1 MVCPKCNNS
10 VSAGA
15 RFCGH
20 CGQVLEAGPASG
32 PQFTAATAAAGGA
45 APPND
50 GFTASAGMASGV
62 PPYGAA
68 AARTPAIVARIK
80 GILLTPKTEWP
91 VIAREPTTTAELYTG
106 YVMLLAAFTAVLSL
120 VRSSVIGVR
129 VPFGDTVR
137 LPLTT
142 GLMSAVV
149 AFVMGLIGIFV
160 VGVIINVL
168 APTFGGQKDQR
179 QALKTA
185 AYAFTPGWLSAVFYL
200 LPSMGTLLQ
209 FLAGVYGIYLLYLGL
224 PVLMRS
230 KPDKAVGY
238 TATVVICT
246 IVLFMVIGAVMAGFG
261 VGLGR
266 MAGLGPTAESQ
277 EIQRE
282 QAAAQTGNVIGNML
296 GTDEQGKAGLQ
307 TAISNMMK
315 AGEEAERQQRAA
327 AASGSNT
334 VASAAGGAAAA
345 AGAAGAS
352 TAGAVAGTADAPNI
366 ASATGGLVSALGGAL
381 GGSKR
386 VAAVDFHSLEAL
398 LPDSLPGMTRVNA
411 EGSDQA
417 ALGVKTSSAV
427 GDYKDDKGG
436 HVKVKITD
444 VSAVSGLMDIAN
456 GMVGATHSESSTGY
470 EKDVTVSGRSLHEK
484 YDAQAESGE
493 VDTVVAKRFDVDV
506 SGEKVN
512 MEALV
517 SYLGSVDFGK
527 LEAMKDVGAQK

>member
-1 MVCPKCNNS
+1 M
-10 VSAGA
+10 AG
-15 RFCGH
+15 
-20 CGQVLEAGPASG
+20 S
-32 PQFTAATAAAGGA
+32 
-45 APPND
+45 
-50 GFTASAGMASGV
+50 V
-62 PPYGAA
+62 PPYGTTAA
-68 AARTPAIVARIK
+68 STPAIVARIK

-91 VIAREPTTTAELYTG
+91 VIEQEPTTTAELYTG

-120 VRSSVIGVR
+120 VRSSVIGVH
-129 VPFGDTVR
+129 VPFGDNVR

-149 AFVMGLIGIFV
+149 AFVMGLIGLFV

-209 FLAGVYGIYLLYLGL
+209 FLAGLYGIYLLYLGL

-230 KPDKAVGY
+230 RPDKAVGY
-238 TATVVICT
+238 TATVVIST
-246 IVLFMVIGAVMAGFG
+246 IILFMVIGAVMAGLG
-261 VGLGR
+261 VGFGR
-266 MAGLGPTAESQ
+266 MAGLGPTVESR

-282 QAAAQTGNVIGNML
+282 QAAAQTANAIGNML
-296 GTDEQGKAGLQ
+296 GTDEKGKAGLGS
-307 TAISNMMK
+307 AISNMMK

-327 AASGSNT
+327 AANAANAA
-334 VASAAGGAAAA
+334 ASAAGGAAAA

-352 TAGAVAGTADAPNI
+352 AMEASSAGTAGAGSATPDAPNI
-366 ASATGGLVSALGGAL
+366 GAATTGLVAAVGGAL

-398 LPDSLPGMTRVNA
+398 LPPSLPGMNRVNA
-411 EGSDQA
+411 EGSDQT
-417 ALGVKTSSAV
+417 ALGVKTSTAV
-427 GDYKDDKGG
+427 GNYQDGKGG
-436 HVKVKITD
+436 HVQVKITD

-470 EKDVTVSGRSLHEK
+470 EKDVTVSGRSVHEK
-484 YDAQAESGE
+484 YDNQAASGE
-493 VDTVVAKRFDVDV
+493 VNTVVAKRFDVDV

-512 MEALV
+512 MDALV
-517 SYLGSVDFGK
+517 SYLGSVDLGK
-527 LEAMKDVGAQK
+527 LEAMKDVGAEK